1 MAANP
6 GRELRLWQ
14 VDAFASAPFRGNPA
28 AVVPMDDWLPDA
40 TLQAI
45 AMENNLAETAFLVG
59 SGRQWKLRWFT
70 PAIEIVLCG
79 HATLASG
86 YIVDRILSPGGRG
99 EIAFDTQSGRLTVV
113 PEGERYRLSLPAY
126 KPRPVTDPD
135 VLADVAAALGAKP
148 VEVFKD
154 RMMLAV
160 LQDQTAVEALSPDL
174 RAIAKLPSDG
184 IIVSA
189 PGRDAD
195 FVSRYFVPQAG
206 IDEDPV
212 TGSAHCVLAP
222 YWAARLGKTEF
233 FARQV
238 SKRGGELWLRL
249 EGDRVSMAGLV
260 QPYLEGRI
268 VV

>member
-1 MAANP
+1 MVAITWCPLSISAIF
-6 GRELRLWQ
+6 RLTHY
-14 VDAFASAPFRGNPA
+14 P
-28 AVVPMDDWLPDA
+28 
-40 TLQAI
+40 
-45 AMENNLAETAFLVG
+45 MENNLVETAFIVG
-59 SGRQWKLRWFT
+59 SGRHWRLRWFT
-70 PAIEIVLCG
+70 PAIEVVLCG

-86 YIVDRILSPGGRG
+86 YIVDRHLSPGGSG
-99 EIAFDTQSGRLTVV
+99 EIAFETQSGRLTVV

-126 KPRPVTDPD
+126 KPQSVTDLG
-135 VLADVAAALGAKP
+135 VLAAVAEALGTKP
-148 VEVFKD
+148 EAVLQD

-160 LQDQTAVEALSPDL
+160 LRDKAAVEALRPDL
-174 RAIAKLPSDG
+174 RRVATLPSDG
-184 IIVSA
+184 IIVSG
-189 PGRDAD
+189 PGGDAD

-222 YWAARLGKTEF
+222 YWGSRLGKREL

-249 EGDRVSMAGLV
+249 EGDRVSMAGHV

>member
-1 MAANP
+1 M
-6 GRELRLWQ
+6 RELRLWQ
-14 VDAFASAPFRGNPA
+14 VDAFAAAPFRGNPA
-28 AVVPMDDWLPDA
+28 AVVPMDEWLPDA

-45 AMENNLAETAFLVG
+45 ALENNLAETAFLVG
-59 SGRQWKLRWFT
+59 SGRHWKLRWFT

-86 YIVDRILSPGGRG
+86 YVIDKHLSPGGSG

-113 PEGERYRLSLPAY
+113 PENGPGGERYRLSLPAY
-126 KPRPVTDPD
+126 KPHPVSDPV
-135 VLADVAAALGAKP
+135 VLAAVAEAIGTRPEAVLQ
-148 VEVFKD
+148 D

-160 LQDQTAVEALSPDL
+160 LGDQAAVEQLRPDL
-174 RAIAKLPSDG
+174 RKVATLPSDG
-184 IIVSA
+184 VIVTG

-212 TGSAHCVLAP
+212 TGSAHCLLAP
-222 YWAARLGKTEF
+222 YWGARLGKREF

-249 EGDRVSMAGLV
+249 EGDRVSMAGKV

>member
-1 MAANP
+1 MT
-6 GRELRLWQ
+6 
-14 VDAFASAPFRGNPA
+14 DA
-28 AVVPMDDWLPDA
+28 
-40 TLQAI
+40 
-45 AMENNLAETAFLVG
+45 
-59 SGRQWKLRWFT
+59 K
-70 PAIEIVLCG
+70 
-79 HATLASG
+79 
-86 YIVDRILSPGGRG
+86 
-99 EIAFDTQSGRLTVV
+99 
-113 PEGERYRLSLPAY
+113 
-126 KPRPVTDPD
+126 

-148 VEVFKD
+148 VAVLQD

-160 LQDQTAVEALSPDL
+160 LGDQAAVEELRPDL
-174 RAIAKLPSDG
+174 RKVATLPSDG
-184 IIVSA
+184 VIVTG

-222 YWAARLGKTEF
+222 YWAARLGKREF

-249 EGDRVSMAGLV
+249 EGDRVSMAGKV

>member
-1 MAANP
+1 MT
-6 GRELRLWQ
+6 ELRLWQ
-14 VDAFASAPFRGNPA
+14 VDAFAAERFRGNPA
-28 AVVPMDDWLPDA
+28 AVVPLDDWLPDA

-59 SGRQWKLRWFT
+59 SGRHWKLRWFT

-86 YIVDRILSPGGRG
+86 YIVDRHLSPGGSG
-99 EIAFDTQSGRLTVV
+99 EIDFDTQSGRLTVV
-113 PEGERYRLSLPAY
+113 PEGKRYRLSLPAY
-126 KPRPVTDPD
+126 APQPVTDAK
-135 VLADVAAALGAKP
+135 VLAAVAAALGTKP
-148 VEVFKD
+148 RAVLQD
-154 RMMLAV
+154 RMMLAA
-160 LQDQTAVEALSPDL
+160 LDDQAAVEGLRPDL
-174 RAIAKLPSDG
+174 RAVATLPSDG

-212 TGSAHCVLAP
+212 TGSAHCLLAP
-222 YWAARLGKTEF
+222 YWATRLGKREF

-249 EGDRVSMAGLV
+249 EGDRVSMAGHV

>member
-1 MAANP
+1 VA
-6 GRELRLWQ
+6 ELRLWQ
-14 VDAFASAPFRGNPA
+14 VDAFAADRFRGNPA
-28 AVVPMDDWLPDA
+28 AVVPLDDWLPDA

-45 AMENNLAETAFLVG
+45 AAENNLAETAFLVG
-59 SGRQWKLRWFT
+59 SGRHWQLRWFT
-70 PAIEIVLCG
+70 PAIEVVLCG

-86 YIVDRILSPGGRG
+86 YIVDRHLSPRGSG

-113 PEGERYRLSLPAY
+113 PDGERYRLSLPAY
-126 KPRPVTDPD
+126 RPKAVNDPA
-135 VLADVAAALGAKP
+135 VLAAVTEALGVKP
-148 VEVFKD
+148 QALAQD
-154 RMMLAV
+154 RMMLA
-160 LQDQTAVEALSPDL
+160 LLPDQAAVEGLRPDM
-174 RAIAKLPSDG
+174 RRVAQLPSDG
-184 IIVSA
+184 IIVTG

-222 YWAARLGKTEF
+222 FWAERLGKRDF

-238 SKRGGELWLRL
+238 SKRGGELWLKL
-249 EGDRVSMAGLV
+249 EGERVQMAGKV

>member
-1 MAANP
+1 MA
-6 GRELRLWQ
+6 ELRLWQ
-14 VDAFASAPFRGNPA
+14 VDAFAADRFRGNPA
-28 AVVPMDDWLPDA
+28 AVVPLDAWLPDA

-45 AMENNLAETAFLVG
+45 AAENNLAETAFLIG
-59 SGRQWKLRWFT
+59 SGRQWQLRWFT
-70 PAIEIVLCG
+70 PAIEVVLCG

-86 YIVDRILSPGGRG
+86 YIVDRHLSPGGSG

-126 KPRPVTDPD
+126 KPKAVNDPAILAAVTE
-135 VLADVAAALGAKP
+135 ALGVKP
-148 VEVFKD
+148 QALVQD
-154 RMMLAV
+154 RMMLA
-160 LQDQTAVEALSPDL
+160 LLADQAAVEGLRPDM
-174 RAIAKLPSDG
+174 RRVAQLPSDG
-184 IIVSA
+184 IIVTG
-189 PGRDAD
+189 PGGDAD

-212 TGSAHCVLAP
+212 TGSAHCLLAP
-222 YWAARLGKTEF
+222 FWAERLGKRDF

-238 SKRGGELWLRL
+238 SKRGGELWLKL
-249 EGDRVSMAGLV
+249 EGERVQMAGKV

>member
-1 MAANP
+1 MA
-6 GRELRLWQ
+6 ELRLWQ
-14 VDAFASAPFRGNPA
+14 VDAFAAEPFRGNPA
-28 AVVPMDDWLPDA
+28 AVVPLDAWLPDA

-59 SGRQWKLRWFT
+59 SGRHWKLRWFT
-70 PAIEIVLCG
+70 PALEIVLCG

-86 YIVDRILSPGGRG
+86 YIVDRHLSPGGQG

-126 KPRPVTDPD
+126 QPRPVTDPA
-135 VLADVAAALGAKP
+135 VLAAVAEALGAKP
-148 VEVFKD
+148 E
-154 RMMLAV
+154 AV
-160 LQDQTAVEALSPDL
+160 LQDRMLLAVLRDQAAVEQLRPDL
-174 RAIAKLPSDG
+174 RRVATLPSDG
-184 IIVSA
+184 IIVTG

-212 TGSAHCVLAP
+212 TGSAHCLLAP
-222 YWAARLGKTEF
+222 FWAQRLGKREF